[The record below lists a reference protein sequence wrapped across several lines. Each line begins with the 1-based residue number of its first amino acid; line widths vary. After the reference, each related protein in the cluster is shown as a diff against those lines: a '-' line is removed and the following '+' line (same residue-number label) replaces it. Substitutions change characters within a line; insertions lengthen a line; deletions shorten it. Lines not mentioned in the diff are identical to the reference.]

1 MAWVKIK
8 KAAEFYGVHVTTVR
22 KYAENGSVKAKR
34 TATGRWMFDISEQL
48 ESRHSVIC
56 YCRVSSKKQR
66 DDLARQVVYMQEN
79 FPKAEIVSDIG
90 SGLNYKRPG
99 LKSILDRLM
108 HGEKLTIVVAHKDRL
123 ARFGTELIEHLVNT
137 NGGELLVLNKTV
149 HSPEQ
154 ELTQDLLAIL
164 TVFSCRM
171 HGLRRYTDKIKED
184 KNLSEPSTETDV

>member
-1 MAWVKIK
+1 
-8 KAAEFYGVHVTTVR
+8 
-22 KYAENGSVKAKR
+22 
-34 TATGRWMFDISEQL
+34 MFDISEQL
-48 ESRHSVIC
+48 ESRHSIIC

-66 DDLARQVVYMQEN
+66 DDLARQVVYMREN

-99 LKSILDRLM
+99 LKTILDRLM
-108 HGEKLTIVVAHKDRL
+108 CGEKLTIVVAHKDRL